1 MEGVNTTAST
11 LRAPSIVAAMKDLY
25 WGVMAINVEVILE
38 SVDSVCMDSSNMQYM
53 RIQKIPQIL
62 KISELISLY

>member
-11 LRAPSIVAAMKDLY
+11 PRAPSIVAAMKDLY

-62 KISELISLY
+62 KFSERISLY

>member
-1 MEGVNTTAST
+1 MEGVNTTVST

>member
-1 MEGVNTTAST
+1 MEGVNTTVST

-53 RIQKIPQIL
+53 RIQKIPQII